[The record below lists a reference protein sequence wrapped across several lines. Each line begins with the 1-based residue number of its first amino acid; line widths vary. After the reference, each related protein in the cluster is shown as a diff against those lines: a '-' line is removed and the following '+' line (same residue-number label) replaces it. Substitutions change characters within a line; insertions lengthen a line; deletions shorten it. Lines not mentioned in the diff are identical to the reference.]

1 MVKLPGGQSMQIEKN
16 TRRNKKLLAFLMVIV
31 MLISPLAC
39 INLPD
44 PFDGQFEQPAP
55 EERVETVPPS
65 VQETQQALPTLP
77 PNENG
82 PAEVVPPTGDLSTLS
97 EELFINMYEQ
107 LNPGVVNI
115 TTFRGGSGGQGSGF
129 IIDDQGHI
137 VTNRHVIASAD
148 IVTVIFYNTI
158 EAYAE
163 VIGVDPDSDLAIL
176 RVEDMPEDVYPLSL
190 GDSDE
195 VQVGELVIA
204 IGNPFGL
211 GSSMTLGIVSA
222 VGRSIASGATPFSI
236 PQAIQTD
243 AAINP
248 GNSGGPLIN
257 LRSEI
262 IGVNAQI
269 ATAGTPANVGVGFAI
284 PSNVVRRIAPALI
297 ETGAYHW
304 PYLGVEGGN
313 VNLSIQ
319 QANDLPTQ
327 SGVYISRVTP
337 DSPADRAGLRGTTGT
352 TTVNGIGGI
361 PTGGDVIIEAN
372 GMPVLAM
379 SDLLVAITSI
389 NPGDTLDMTII
400 RDGQEMQVQAELV
413 ARPSPGGS

>member
-1 MVKLPGGQSMQIEKN
+1 MRKIFTN
-16 TRRNKKLLAFLMVIV
+16 RRDNKYLAFLLVFV
-31 MLISPLAC
+31 MLVSPIAC
-39 INLPD
+39 ITLPD
-44 PFDGQFEQPAP
+44 PFEPVPEQPAP
-55 EERVETVPPS
+55 DDRRETVPPA

-82 PAEVVPPTGDLSTLS
+82 AVQVTPPS
-97 EELFINMYEQ
+97 EQLFGLDEQLLVNMYEQ

-115 TTFRGGSGGQGSGF
+115 TTFRAGAGGQGSGF

-137 VTNRHVIASAD
+137 VTNRHVIANAD
-148 IVTVIFYNTI
+148 IVTVNFYNTF

-163 VIGVDPDSDLAIL
+163 VVGVDPDSDLAII
-176 RVEDMPEDVYPLSL
+176 RVADMPDDVYPLSL

-195 VQVGELVIA
+195 VRVGELVIA

-222 VGRSIASGATPFSI
+222 VGRAIASGATPFSI

-257 LRSEI
+257 LRGEI

-284 PSNVVRRIAPALI
+284 PSNVVRRITPGLI

-304 PYLGVEGGN
+304 PWLGVEGGE
-313 VNLSIQ
+313 VNLAIQ
-319 QANDLPTQ
+319 QANNLPTQ
-327 SGVYISRVTP
+327 TGVYISRVTSA
-337 DSPADRAGLRGTTGT
+337 SPAERAGLRGTTGT
-352 TTVNGIGGI
+352 TSVNGVSGI

-372 GMPVLAM
+372 DMPILTM
-379 SDLLVAITSI
+379 TDLLVAITSI
-389 NPGDTLDMTII
+389 GPGDILDMTII
-400 RDGQEMQVQAELV
+400 RDGQEIQLQAELE
-413 ARPSPGGS
+413 ARPVPGSS

>member
-1 MVKLPGGQSMQIEKN
+1 MRKQQT
-16 TRRNKKLLAFLMVIV
+16 TRRDKKLLGFLLVIV
-31 MLISPLAC
+31 MLVSPIAC
-39 INLPD
+39 ITIPD
-44 PFDGQFEQPAP
+44 PFEGVTGQPSP
-55 EERVETVPPS
+55 EVRLETVPPA

-82 PAEVVPPTGDLSTLS
+82 PVDVMPPTGQMFTLD
-97 EELFINMYEQ
+97 EQLFVNLYEQ

-129 IIDDQGHI
+129 IIDNQGHI
-137 VTNRHVIASAD
+137 VTNRHVIADAD
-148 IVTVIFYNTI
+148 IVTVIFYNTL

-163 VIGVDPDSDLAIL
+163 VIGVDADSDLAVL
-176 RVEDMPEDVYPLSL
+176 RVENMPEDVYPLNL
-190 GDSDE
+190 GDSDN
-195 VQVGELVIA
+195 VRVGEMVIA

-222 VGRSIASGATPFSI
+222 IGRSILSGATPFSI

-257 LRSEI
+257 LRGEI

-284 PSNVVRRIAPALI
+284 PSNVVRRITPSLI
-297 ETGAYHW
+297 ETGTYHW
-304 PYLGVEGGN
+304 AWLGVEGGN
-313 VNLSIQ
+313 VNLAIQ
-319 QANDLPTQ
+319 QANNLPTQ
-327 SGVYISRVTP
+327 SGVYISRVSP
-337 DSPADRAGLRGTTGT
+337 NSPAERAGLQGTSGTTN
-352 TTVNGIGGI
+352 VNGVGGI

-372 GMPVLAM
+372 GAPVLVM
-379 SDLLVAITSI
+379 TDLLVAIASV
-389 NPGDTLDMTII
+389 NPGEILDMTII
-400 RDGQEMQVQAELV
+400 RGGQEIQVQAELA
-413 ARPSPGGS
+413 ARPFSGTP